1 MSFFFPEP
9 YTHSVKKIKV
19 ELDFSNWATK
29 LDLKDATGADTL
41 KFAKKPDLASLTL
54 EADKLHI
61 DILAELDVDKLELVS
76 VDLNT
81 LSDAVDNNLVKKLYM
96 MNLFKKLMLLILVN
110 LIKKQIMIIR
120 PVILKVK
127 YQILLA

>member
-1 MSFFFPEP
+1 M
-9 YTHSVKKIKV
+9 
-19 ELDFSNWATK
+19 
-29 LDLKDATGADTL
+29 KDATGADTL

-76 VDLNT
+76 VELNT